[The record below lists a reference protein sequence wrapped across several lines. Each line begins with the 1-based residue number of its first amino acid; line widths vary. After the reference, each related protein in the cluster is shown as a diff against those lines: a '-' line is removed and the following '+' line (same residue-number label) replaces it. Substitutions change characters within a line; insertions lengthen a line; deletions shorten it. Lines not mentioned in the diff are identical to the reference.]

1 MIASTIVTFVN
12 FFLSSLE
19 HLIPLEIVE
28 WTLGRKLVQ
37 QDVMNVEMVVRDCLQ
52 IYNAWSNQ
60 FR

>member
-19 HLIPLEIVE
+19 HLVPLEIVE
-28 WTLGRKLVQ
+28 WMLGRKLVQ
-37 QDVMNVEMVVRDCLQ
+37 GDGMNVEMVVRDCLQ
-52 IYNAWSNQ
+52 IYSAWSKQ